1 MNKLPSRRMS
11 RLSETN
17 VVTGTAYGSGV
28 EGAIIIIGSD
38 APAGESV
45 FGRKRGYSVEVEPGV
60 RRQHQCTM
68 IILWVGK
75 EHVRTG
81 AWGMRKLTLLAG
93 WSKEYERNKVVSVVC
108 QKRVA
113 CVVLKGV
120 IDCLHRF

>member
-1 MNKLPSRRMS
+1 
-11 RLSETN
+11 
-17 VVTGTAYGSGV
+17 
-28 EGAIIIIGSD
+28 
-38 APAGESV
+38 
-45 FGRKRGYSVEVEPGV
+45 
-60 RRQHQCTM
+60 M

-81 AWGMRKLTLLAG
+81 VWGMRKLTLLAG

-120 IDCLHRF
+120 IDCCVDFEHPENMALAKLRAVYSL